1 MQYRGQ
7 FWQTQ
12 TVHVSFRDGEWDTRH
27 EDSGLQQKREF
38 LEEVKGTVE
47 TSVKVSF
54 SLLAQLSGLV
64 GFKFALS
71 PGMSLGMTVAYD
83 TEDSFLQKEAPMKG
97 AHVEALGVSLT
108 LGLGVTLE
116 CSDAVAWVLSKLCS
130 YIKAIDLY
138 KWDATPVPVLS
149 LPSLQLVQEGCSAQ
163 ALPSRAEE
171 NEEYRWL
178 LDSEALQITGTK
190 QEAEVDLELI
200 GSLANLALG
209 SWGKIYV
216 FWQPFPFV
224 QIMESVELT
233 AWELAWC
240 TATTTSTSIGSSS
253 GEGGTPAI
261 TSPPPGEAVCGY
273 QEITSCQMQLA
284 MSVNSASKVCETVQG
299 ALGCYSTSNC
309 CDAKYGMIDVPAYL
323 DTQISGFSVLNC
335 DLANPCRR

>member
-1 MQYRGQ
+1 M
-7 FWQTQ
+7 
-12 TVHVSFRDGEWDTRH
+12 
-27 EDSGLQQKREF
+27 
-38 LEEVKGTVE
+38 
-47 TSVKVSF
+47 
-54 SLLAQLSGLV
+54 
-64 GFKFALS
+64 
-71 PGMSLGMTVAYD
+71 
-83 TEDSFLQKEAPMKG
+83 
-97 AHVEALGVSLT
+97 
-108 LGLGVTLE
+108 
-116 CSDAVAWVLSKLCS
+116 AV
-130 YIKAIDLY
+130 
-138 KWDATPVPVLS
+138 
-149 LPSLQLVQEGCSAQ
+149 Q
-163 ALPSRAEE
+163 
-171 NEEYRWL
+171 
-178 LDSEALQITGTK
+178 ALQITGTK

>member
-1 MQYRGQ
+1 M
-7 FWQTQ
+7 
-12 TVHVSFRDGEWDTRH
+12 
-27 EDSGLQQKREF
+27 
-38 LEEVKGTVE
+38 
-47 TSVKVSF
+47 
-54 SLLAQLSGLV
+54 
-64 GFKFALS
+64 
-71 PGMSLGMTVAYD
+71 
-83 TEDSFLQKEAPMKG
+83 
-97 AHVEALGVSLT
+97 
-108 LGLGVTLE
+108 
-116 CSDAVAWVLSKLCS
+116 AV
-130 YIKAIDLY
+130 
-138 KWDATPVPVLS
+138 
-149 LPSLQLVQEGCSAQ
+149 Q
-163 ALPSRAEE
+163 
-171 NEEYRWL
+171 
-178 LDSEALQITGTK
+178 ALQITGTK

-200 GSLANLALG
+200 GRLANLALG

-273 QEITSCQMQLA
+273 QEIASCQMQLA

-309 CDAKYGMIDVPAYL
+309 CDAKYGIIDVAYL

-335 DLANPCRR
+335 YLANPCRR